1 MTHRKLI
8 VLLLTLATV
17 LGACRKEEGPAER
30 AGKEIDKAV
39 QEAGKQIEKAGE
51 KLQDATRK

>member
-8 VLLLTLATV
+8 VLLLALAAA
-17 LGACRKEEGPAER
+17 LGACKKEEGPAER

-39 QEAGKQIEKAGE
+39 QEAGKQIEKVGE
-51 KLQDATRK
+51 KLQDAARK